1 MLREFVRCSFPLAY
15 FDTLW
20 QGNMLV
26 LLVLGWME
34 LKCLLVVLQPTLYHR
49 IHQESKF
56 DSHRQQLSKTS
67 PTKILNGTPNHQNN
81 NTGKGKKKKVQ
92 WIAQQNTL
100 QPSSSN
106 RQAKAPSQYNLE
118 RSKHPPEV
126 IIYAESEVLDKKD
139 DWISSTI
146 QSLKKAPP
154 TSLKISLRSHPFY
167 CITRLTLLLQ
177 GCRAILID
185 RDRNPKIS
193 RFIHSCAYL
202 FIYIQWEPS
211 RLEIIRDD
219 DVDHYFSK
227 IDDED
232 WEDLKLPPRSNMS
245 PYAIVKL

>member
-1 MLREFVRCSFPLAY
+1 MDFWNFP
-15 FDTLW
+15 D
-20 QGNMLV
+20 
-26 LLVLGWME
+26 
-34 LKCLLVVLQPTLYHR
+34 R
-49 IHQESKF
+49 HQESKF

-118 RSKHPPEV
+118 RSKHPPE
-126 IIYAESEVLDKKD
+126 ESEVLDKKD

-154 TSLKISLRSHPFY
+154 TSLKISLRS
-167 CITRLTLLLQ
+167 

-185 RDRNPKIS
+185 RDRNPK
-193 RFIHSCAYL
+193 
-202 FIYIQWEPS
+202 WEPS